1 MSLCFGGQPEADT
14 GKLCS
19 SERAQVFESD
29 YIDSDSAS
37 DKDISDG
44 EQRQHPLA
52 HTQTYTHTQLK
63 TKESTIKSARAQPMS
78 VKLK

>member
-29 YIDSDSAS
+29 YIDSDLAS

-44 EQRQHPLA
+44 ERQTTSTRTHTNLHA
-52 HTQTYTHTQLK
+52 HTT
-63 TKESTIKSARAQPMS
+63 
-78 VKLK
+78 